1 MFHLKSIHAFLQHH
15 VLRKG
20 KVLITV
26 SVFLLSA
33 TTSNANVVTDSLL
46 HRILPY
52 GDDAQRFEC
61 ITETD
66 QTKTGDWF
74 TVRCDGSKITVKGP
88 NNVSLATGI
97 NWYLNKAGIDISWNA
112 PTATLP
118 ATLPKVDSET
128 HRSKVDYRY
137 YLNFCTHSYTMAFWD
152 WNRWQQ
158 EIDWMALHGINLPL
172 ITEGMEC
179 VWRKVLTD
187 AYGYDS
193 LDKVNKFVTGAAY
206 YGWFFMNNMTEWGG
220 PQPESW
226 YTQQEALAKRIF
238 RRLKDYGITPVIP
251 GYVGM
256 VPKDFLTDAASS
268 KISGWKSGNIVSS
281 GEWNQFVRPYF
292 VNDTTRLKEFAANY
306 YKAINDIYGDV
317 LSTHYYAIDPFHEGG
332 VPNGVNA
339 ANSIKAM
346 WNALKSFDG
355 QAIWVAQH
363 WQSNPTNNLTHNVPN
378 GRLLILDL
386 HGDSGGETEL
396 SGSNADAQGNKHQW
410 VWGMTNN
417 FGGNVGLFGRMNQI
431 MTSFYA
437 AAKNQQTNNLRGI
450 GAIPE
455 GIENN
460 NILFDL
466 LYAMPWTCDNP
477 YTIDSWINH
486 YVTLRYGVTATSDS
500 ATYKTLVS
508 AWTRLANGIYNCP
521 NSGQQGT
528 TESVFMMR
536 PASAP
541 GSVSTWAG
549 SSWYWDI
556 DDLRTAA
563 KEFLS
568 VADKLQSNDNY
579 RYDLVDVM
587 RQALADHGKEIL
599 DSLSMTYDEADRARL
614 EQKFLGMILDQDTL
628 VGTRKELRLGTWT
641 EMARS
646 RGNNDSEKT
655 LYEKNAR
662 MLLTTWGGEQQCN
675 GGGLHDYANREW
687 NGLLSAYYYPRWK
700 AYFDNAS
707 QAQNWFADYEWPFA
721 TGTRGKANISC
732 LPAGAPYDYGAFSG
746 TAVGDEITQAKAV
759 YNKYFKDF
767 KPSVWE
773 PADIDT
779 SRVYVLTNAEAWY
792 NNSAT
797 HSEGLC
803 LVAPNNDYNQGY
815 RLGRKQLGV
824 SDKSFYW
831 RFRATDQPH
840 VYRLYSVMADSL
852 KQYGAYVSS
861 TPSSTAYPSFTL
873 NSTGDTYTVYRK
885 DNTYYLQDAVSG
897 KYMSPDT
904 RFSDACVLV
913 SDSRPATAVLYLDN
927 PYTSVFND
935 QTDTTAVYQL
945 IFKRGGALVGNYGA
959 FADAEGNVSSDAA
972 SRKVSTTIVADN
984 TTSPLTT
991 TLWKIVP
998 DGWNTYLQNAQTGF
1012 WVGNV
1017 DNGNLVTTAQK
1028 EWGRAYRINGNGKG
1042 QWVAYDPKVSGNNYL
1057 NSFYGDTNTGARNIG
1072 YWKDGFADAGNVF
1085 VIRKVSAVSVNTSN
1099 GWATCALPVAVS
1111 VPGGVRAF
1119 VARSVDGTAVTMLA
1133 LRAGDVI
1140 APGEGFVL
1148 HADAASVS
1156 LPVTGVT
1163 APARSNV
1170 LTGVT
1175 TTRRNVTTEG
1185 VYLLDAGQ
1193 SMPVWRRQTSTT
1205 TLPANTAVI
1214 IYAGGGD
1221 TLSFDTPSGIRNFS
1235 ADTQSAAAYSI
1246 TGMRVTK
1253 SYKGIVLKRM
1263 GKNWVKAMTDAK

>member
-1 MFHLKSIHAFLQHH
+1 
-15 VLRKG
+15 
-20 KVLITV
+20 
-26 SVFLLSA
+26 
-33 TTSNANVVTDSLL
+33 
-46 HRILPY
+46 
-52 GDDAQRFEC
+52 
-61 ITETD
+61 
-66 QTKTGDWF
+66 
-74 TVRCDGSKITVKGP
+74 
-88 NNVSLATGI
+88 
-97 NWYLNKAGIDISWNA
+97 
-112 PTATLP
+112 
-118 ATLPKVDSET
+118 
-128 HRSKVDYRY
+128 
-137 YLNFCTHSYTMAFWD
+137 
-152 WNRWQQ
+152 
-158 EIDWMALHGINLPL
+158 
-172 ITEGMEC
+172 
-179 VWRKVLTD
+179 
-187 AYGYDS
+187 
-193 LDKVNKFVTGAAY
+193 
-206 YGWFFMNNMTEWGG
+206 
-220 PQPESW
+220 
-226 YTQQEALAKRIF
+226 
-238 RRLKDYGITPVIP
+238 
-251 GYVGM
+251 
-256 VPKDFLTDAASS
+256 
-268 KISGWKSGNIVSS
+268 
-281 GEWNQFVRPYF
+281 
-292 VNDTTRLKEFAANY
+292 
-306 YKAINDIYGDV
+306 
-317 LSTHYYAIDPFHEGG
+317 
-332 VPNGVNA
+332 
-339 ANSIKAM
+339 
-346 WNALKSFDG
+346 
-355 QAIWVAQH
+355 
-363 WQSNPTNNLTHNVPN
+363 
-378 GRLLILDL
+378 
-386 HGDSGGETEL
+386 
-396 SGSNADAQGNKHQW
+396 
-410 VWGMTNN
+410 MTNN

-587 RQALADHGKEIL
+587 RQALADYGKEIL

-641 EMARS
+641 GMARAL
-646 RGNNDSEKT
+646 GNNDSEKT

-662 MLLTTWGGEQQCN
+662 MLITTWGGEQQCN

-687 NGLLSAYYYPRWK
+687 NGLLSSYYYPRWK
-700 AYFDNAS
+700 AYFDNGGQS
-707 QAQNWFADYEWPFA
+707 QNWFADYEWPFA

-815 RLGRKQLGV
+815 RLGRKQLDV

-904 RFSDACVLV
+904 QFSDACVLV

-991 TLWKIVP
+991 TLWKMVP

-1057 NSFYGDTNTGARNIG
+1057 NSFYGDSNPTSRVIG
-1072 YWKDGFADAGNVF
+1072 YWKNGFSDEGNIF
-1085 VIRKVSAVSVNTSN
+1085 NIRKVTSWTVSLTN
-1099 GWATCALPVAVS
+1099 GWATCALPMAVS
-1111 VPGGVRAF
+1111 VPEHAKVF
-1119 VARSVDGTAVTMLA
+1119 VVKSISGSNAIMQSLQT
-1133 LRAGDVI
+1133 GDVL
-1140 APGEGFVL
+1140 APGEGFVVSS
-1148 HADAASVS
+1148 ASSSVS
-1156 LPVTGVT
+1156 FPVVSGAAVQ
-1163 APARSNV
+1163 RDNM
-1170 LTGVT
+1170 LTGIT
-1175 TTRRNVTTEG
+1175 TTRQNVSTTG
-1185 VYLLDAGQ
+1185 VYLLDTTQRA
-1193 SMPVWRRQTSTT
+1193 PVWRRQSSSV
-1205 TLPANTAVI
+1205 TLPANVAVL
-1214 IYAGGGD
+1214 IYADGAA
-1221 TLSFDTPSGIRNFS
+1221 TLSFDTTTGISQISSSATQAEAYTISGVR
-1235 ADTQSAAAYSI
+1235 AP
-1246 TGMRVTK
+1246 R
-1253 SYKGIVLKRM
+1253 SYRGATIQRKGNK
-1263 GKNWVKAMTDAK
+1263 WVKVVK

>member
-112 PTATLP
+112 PTAMLP
-118 ATLPKVDSET
+118 AKLPKVDSET

-346 WNALKSFDG
+346 WNALKSFDS

-363 WQSNPTNNLTHNVPN
+363 WQSNPTNDLTHNVPN

-396 SGSNADAQGNKHQW
+396 SGSNADAKGNKHQW

-431 MTSFYA
+431 MTSFYV

-486 YVTLRYGVTATSDS
+486 YVSLRYGVTAASDS

-521 NSGQQGT
+521 NNGQQGT

-541 GSVSTWAG
+541 GTVSTWAG

-563 KEFLS
+563 YEFLS
-568 VADKLQSNDNY
+568 VADRLKDNENY

-587 RQALADHGKEIL
+587 RQALADYGKEIL
-599 DSLSMTYDEADRARL
+599 DSLSMAYDGSERARL
-614 EQKFLGMILDQDTL
+614 QGKFLGMILDQDTL

-700 AYFDNAS
+700 AYFDNGS
-707 QAQNWFADYEWPFA
+707 QTQNWFADYEWPFA
-721 TGTRGKANISC
+721 TGTRGKANISR
-732 LPAGAPYDYGAFSG
+732 LPAGAPYDYGTFKAEATG
-746 TAVGDEITQAKAV
+746 KEVEQARTV
-759 YNKYFKDF
+759 YNKYFSDF
-767 KPSVWE
+767 KPSVWTE
-773 PADIDT
+773 SDVDT
-779 SRVYVLTNAEAWY
+779 TRTFLITNASAWY
-792 NNSAT
+792 SGSAT
-797 HSEGLC
+797 HTEGLC
-803 LVAPNNDYNQGY
+803 LSEPNSDYDKGY
-815 RLGRKQLGV
+815 RLGRKSLDA

-831 RFRATDQPH
+831 RFRATGRPH
-840 VYRLYSVMADSL
+840 VYRLMNVLADSL
-852 KQYGAYVSS
+852 GRYGAYVSS
-861 TPSSTAYPSFTL
+861 TPSSEGYPSFTL
-873 NSTGDTYTVYRK
+873 NATGSQYTVYK
-885 DNTYYLQDAVSG
+885 NGDKYYLQDAETGV
-897 KYMSPDT
+897 YMSPDIA
-904 RFSDACVLV
+904 FASACVLV
-913 SDSRPATAVLYLDN
+913 SATRPATATVYLDN
-927 PYTSVFND
+927 PFTSLFNESA
-935 QTDTTAVYQL
+935 DTTAVYQV
-945 IFKRGGALVGNYGA
+945 IFRRGAALVGNYGA
-959 FADAEGNVSSDAA
+959 FADGMGTVSSDAA
-972 SRKVSTTIVADN
+972 SRAVRTTIPADKD
-984 TTSPLTT
+984 SRPLTT
-991 TLWKIVP
+991 TYWRFVP
-998 DGWNTYLQNAQTGF
+998 DGLNTYIRNAQTGF
-1012 WVGNV
+1012 WLGNV
-1017 DNGNLVTTAQK
+1017 DGGNLVTTANK
-1028 EWGRAYRINGNGKG
+1028 EWGRAYRIDGNGKG
-1042 QWVAYDPKVSGNNYL
+1042 AWVAHDPKQSGNNYL

-1111 VPGGVRAF
+1111 VPEGVRAF

-1246 TGMRVTK
+1246 TGMRVNK
-1253 SYKGIVLKRM
+1253 SYKGIVFKRM
-1263 GKNWVKAMTDAK
+1263 GKKWVKVMTDAK